1 MFHFS
6 ISKLGVSRMLMV
18 AAILLIVA
26 FQAYWLQKL
35 YMEEAAGFK
44 KTTDIVFRETMYKVQ
59 AQRLKKDSLFYQ
71 IIPEENNF
79 LGDVADL
86 VAKKLPE
93 IRINTKNKQSK
104 EMVISMNENGLSMES
119 PNDKKGTGSI
129 KFRFNGPM
137 TNTDEDSLTEKRP
150 VVIFR
155 SRMDSIVKSSVKSGN
170 INITQL
176 IQEGIRMGM
185 SEAKEHTPKISFH
198 ATDEMD
204 TVTEFISSEQP
215 IAPPRPA
222 SHKVRRMTQDF
233 LVKSRT
239 LNDTISIP
247 QIDSAYKIA
256 LSNAGINAAFSIK
269 RDSLFRPDSIAGM
282 HFSTSK
288 VPVGFLSKNA
298 YQASFEAPTS
308 FLMRKIAP
316 QILLSLL
323 LVAFISISFLF
334 LYRNLLAQRRLTLMK
349 NDFISNITH
358 ELKTPI
364 ATVNV
369 AIEALRNFDA
379 LQSPERTKEYLDIS
393 ASELQRLSLLVDKV
407 LKLSM
412 FENKDIELQKSDFNL
427 KELVEEVMHSMR
439 LQFQKNKAT
448 ISFKTAGEPFHIH
461 ADRLHITSVIY
472 NLLDNALKYGGGKPE
487 IKVELA
493 ATPQEFKLRVEDN
506 GIGISP
512 EYANKVFEK
521 FFRVPSGDHHN
532 IKGYGLGLS
541 YAAHVV
547 HQHGGTIS
555 VDSQPGKGSAFTIK
569 LPNA

>member
-1 MFHFS
+1 
-6 ISKLGVSRMLMV
+6 MLMA

-86 VAKKLPE
+86 VSKKLPE

-119 PNDKKGTGSI
+119 PNEKKGAGSI
-129 KFRFNGPM
+129 KFRFNGPI

-155 SRMDSIVKSSVKSGN
+155 SRMDSIVKSNVKSGN

-198 ATDEMD
+198 ATDELD
-204 TVTEFISSEQP
+204 TVTEFFRSEKP

-256 LSNAGINAAFSIK
+256 LANAGINAAFSIK

-323 LVAFISISFLF
+323 LVAFTSISFLF

-412 FENKDIELQKSDFNL
+412 FENKDIELQKSHFNL

-448 ISFKTAGEPFHIH
+448 ISFKTAGEPFQIH

-472 NLLDNALKYGGGKPE
+472 NLLDNALKYGGSKPE

-493 ATPQEFKLRVEDN
+493 ATQQEFKFRVEDN

-555 VDSQPGKGSAFTIK
+555 VESQPGKGSAFTIK
-569 LPNA
+569 LPNT

>member
-1 MFHFS
+1 
-6 ISKLGVSRMLMV
+6 MLMV

-26 FQAYWLQKL
+26 FQTYWLQKL

-86 VAKKLPE
+86 VSKKLPE

-119 PNDKKGTGSI
+119 PHDKKGSGSI
-129 KFRFNGPM
+129 KLRFDGPV
-137 TNTDEDSLTEKRP
+137 TTTDEDSVTEKRP
-150 VVIFR
+150 VVIIR
-155 SRMDSIVKSSVKSGN
+155 SRMDSLVKSGVKSGN

-185 SEAKEHTPKISFH
+185 SEAKQHTPKISFH
-198 ATDEMD
+198 ATDELD
-204 TVTEFISSEQP
+204 TVSEFISSEQP

-269 RDSLFRPDSIAGM
+269 RDSLFRPDAIAGL

-323 LVAFISISFLF
+323 LVAFTAISFLF

-393 ASELQRLSLLVDKV
+393 ASELHRLSLLIDKV

-412 FENKDIELQKSDFNL
+412 FENKDIELQKSQFHL

-439 LQFQKNKAT
+439 LQFQKNKAN
-448 ISFKTAGEPFHIH
+448 ISFKTAGEPFVIH
-461 ADRLHITSVIY
+461 ADRLHVTSVIY
-472 NLLDNALKYGGGKPE
+472 NLLDNALKYGGDKPE

-493 ATPQEFKLRVEDN
+493 ATPQEFILRVEDN

-547 HQHGGTIS
+547 QQHGGTIS
-555 VDSQPGKGSAFTIK
+555 VESQPGKGSVFIIK
-569 LPNA
+569 LPNT